1 MEYLQLGLVL
11 VAVAHLLLEMAD
23 REEMAASPQ
32 AVAVA
37 VEQHA
42 MELLVLVVLV
52 QTESLLL
59 LLIFNM
65 ETYALLAKNGGWL
78 ENLVVWNGNRS
89 TWTPPSDVIV
99 KLASEV
105 DFLALP
111 LSPKI
116 LNDPVEIIIDI
127 EAAGS
132 Y

>member
-1 MEYLQLGLVL
+1 
-11 VAVAHLLLEMAD
+11 
-23 REEMAASPQ
+23 
-32 AVAVA
+32 
-37 VEQHA
+37 
-42 MELLVLVVLV
+42 
-52 QTESLLL
+52 
-59 LLIFNM
+59 M